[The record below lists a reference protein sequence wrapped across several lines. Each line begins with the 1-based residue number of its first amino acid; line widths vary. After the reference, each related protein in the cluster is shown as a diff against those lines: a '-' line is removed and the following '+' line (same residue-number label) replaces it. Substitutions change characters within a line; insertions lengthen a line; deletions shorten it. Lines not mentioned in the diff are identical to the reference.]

1 MAKANTGSQ
10 PGRSGQTSPIAKTRH
25 RPRGAARTP
34 ARRCTAG
41 AGGAAFD
48 AEREAVRREQNDQL
62 NRALERLS
70 PDYREVLTLRH
81 LQGKPFD
88 EIAARMGRSAGAVRM
103 LWMRALEQ
111 LGGIM
116 GNGDETA

>member
-1 MAKANTGSQ
+1 MPLS
-10 PGRSGQTSPIAKTRH
+10 
-25 RPRGAARTP
+25 TP
-34 ARRCTAG
+34 SAQ
-41 AGGAAFD
+41 
-48 AEREAVRREQNDQL
+48 AVRREQNDQL
-62 NRALERLS
+62 NRPWRCP

-81 LQGKPFD
+81 LQGKPFE
-88 EIAARMGRSAGAVRM
+88 EIAARMGRSPGAVRM